1 MSISAPV
8 RDKSTWLSY
17 AQATA
22 FGWFVYGFGAALP
35 FLRSDLGLSRTTAS
49 LHSLT
54 MAAGSILAGIISGAI
69 IAKLGRGMILRLAS
83 VLFASG
89 LALFVASNQL
99 IFTLLGVSLCA
110 FAGST
115 IVQGT
120 GAYLSHHHGTKAPS
134 TIAEL
139 HAMAAGVGLFAPVL
153 IGVGV
158 TVGFGWRPALFVAA
172 IGVVVVEVVRGRDVY
187 QYGPPMSVVEDSD
200 HHDAHGPLPRRFW
213 FAWAAILCTAAT
225 EFSLLL
231 WASDLLR
238 VQGGLTKGA
247 SAASLGCVVGG
258 MFVGRLATARMSPR
272 IDAEKLYRSSLLLA
286 LIGFLVFWSSYT
298 APLMLIALVVTGFGV
313 GGHFPLGLARS
324 MRASDGRPDR
334 GSARMS
340 IGAGLASGAAPF
352 ALGAMADHI
361 GIHNAYAIVPISL
374 VIALAIATKVRVPVS

>member
-22 FGWFVYGFGAALP
+22 FGWFVYGFGATLP
-35 FLRSDLGLSRTTAS
+35 FLRTDLGLSRTTAS

-54 MAAGSILAGIISGAI
+54 MAAGSVTAGLISGAI
-69 IAKLGRGMILRLAS
+69 IAKLGRGMTLRYAS
-83 VLFASG
+83 VIFAIG
-89 LALFVASNQL
+89 LTIYTFSHHLA
-99 IFTLLGVSLCA
+99 FTLIGVSLCA
-110 FAGST
+110 FTGSI

-120 GAYLSHHHGTKAPS
+120 GAYLSLHHGVKAPT
-134 TIAEL
+134 TISEL
-139 HAMAAGVGLFAPVL
+139 HAMAAGIGLFAPVL
-153 IGVGV
+153 VGVGV

-172 IGVVVVEVVRGRDVY
+172 IGILVIELIRGRDVY
-187 QYGPPMSVVEDSD
+187 QYGPPISKVEHSN
-200 HHDAHGPLPRRFW
+200 HHDALGPLPRRFW
-213 FAWAAILCTAAT
+213 FAWVAILCTAAT

-258 MFVGRLATARMSPR
+258 MFIGRLATARLSSR
-272 IDAEKLYRSSLLLA
+272 IDAEKLYQTSLLLA
-286 LIGFLVFWSSYT
+286 LVGFLIFWSSYT
-298 APLMLIALVVTGFGV
+298 APVMLVALVITGLGV

-340 IGAGLASGAAPF
+340 IGAGLASGIAPF

-361 GIHNAYAIVPISL
+361 GIHNAYAIVPVSLAIAL
-374 VIALAIATKVRVPVS
+374 VIAVRVRVPVS

>member
-1 MSISAPV
+1 
-8 RDKSTWLSY
+8 
-17 AQATA
+17 
-22 FGWFVYGFGAALP
+22 
-35 FLRSDLGLSRTTAS
+35 
-49 LHSLT
+49 
-54 MAAGSILAGIISGAI
+54 
-69 IAKLGRGMILRLAS
+69 
-83 VLFASG
+83 
-89 LALFVASNQL
+89 
-99 IFTLLGVSLCA
+99 
-110 FAGST
+110 
-115 IVQGT
+115 VQGT
-120 GAYLSHHHGTKAPS
+120 GAYLSHHHGTNAPS

-153 IGVGV
+153 VGVGV
-158 TVGFGWRPALFVAA
+158 TVGFGWRPALFVSALG
-172 IGVVVVEVVRGRDVY
+172 ILVVEVVRGRDVY
-187 QYGPPMSVVEDSD
+187 QYGPPMSVVEDSN
-200 HHDAHGPLPRRFW
+200 HHDALGPLPRRFW

-258 MFVGRLATARMSPR
+258 MFVGRLATARLSTR
-272 IDAEKLYRSSLLLA
+272 IDAEKLYRGSLLLA

-298 APLMLIALVVTGFGV
+298 PLLMLIALFVTGLGV

-324 MRASDGRPDR
+324 MRASEGRPDR

-340 IGAGLASGAAPF
+340 IGAGLASGVAPF